1 MVNSHAFSQR
11 ITEVSSNKGS
21 RIILALDLTHR
32 TDLRT
37 TLKAISLLE
46 RYICAIKVNFHLI
59 LPLSRNELS
68 EVNRLVHSYGLQ
80 SVADIKLN
88 DISSTNKIAI
98 SHLLHM
104 GFDAVTVNP
113 FIGAV
118 GLRDVVVQAHRL
130 KGGIIALVYMS
141 HVGAP
146 TGFGINFI
154 DSNKQV
160 ISLYQKFFQN
170 AIASGVD
177 GVLIGANRLEILR
190 EISLKKS
197 GIPIYSPG
205 LGKQGGSIKHAAKS
219 GTDYFIIGR
228 SIIGSKDPVKTAKRL
243 HRQLSPKNAHRT
255 IAQDARKRQMKST
268 KQEMISKA
276 CLV

>member
-11 ITEVSSNKGS
+11 MTEVSNIKGS
-21 RIILALDLTHR
+21 RIILALDFTHK
-32 TDLRT
+32 TNLRSA
-37 TLKAISLLE
+37 LKAISLLE
-46 RYICAIKVNFHLI
+46 RYICAIKMNFHLI
-59 LPLSRNELS
+59 LPFSCHELS

-88 DISSTNKIAI
+88 DIPSTNKIAI
-98 SHLLHM
+98 SHLSCV

-118 GLRDVVVQAHRL
+118 GLRNVVVQAHRL

-146 TGFGINFI
+146 VGFGINFI

-160 ISLYQKFFQN
+160 TSLYQKFFQD
-170 AIASGVD
+170 AIACGVD
-177 GVLIGANRLEILR
+177 GVVIGANRLEILR

-205 LGKQGGSIKHAAKS
+205 LGKQGGSIRHAAKS
-219 GTDYFIIGR
+219 GADYFIIGR

-243 HRQLSPKNAHRT
+243 QHQLSLNNAAA
-255 IAQDARKRQMKST
+255 IQ
-268 KQEMISKA
+268 
-276 CLV
+276 

>member
-1 MVNSHAFSQR
+1 M
-11 ITEVSSNKGS
+11 K
-21 RIILALDLTHR
+21 
-32 TDLRT
+32 
-37 TLKAISLLE
+37 
-46 RYICAIKVNFHLI
+46 LI
-59 LPLSRNELS
+59 P
-68 EVNRLVHSYGLQ
+68 
-80 SVADIKLN
+80 A
-88 DISSTNKIAI
+88 
-98 SHLLHM
+98 
-104 GFDAVTVNP
+104 
-113 FIGAV
+113 
-118 GLRDVVVQAHRL
+118 
-130 KGGIIALVYMS
+130 
-141 HVGAP
+141 
-146 TGFGINFI
+146 GFGINFI

-243 HRQLSPKNAHRT
+243 HRQLNCIHAQWT
-255 IAQDARKRQMKST
+255 IAQDTPKRQRKST

-276 CLV
+276 CQ

>member
-1 MVNSHAFSQR
+1 MVKSHAFSQR
-11 ITEVSSNKGS
+11 MTEVSSIKGS

-32 TDLRT
+32 TNLRSA
-37 TLKAISLLE
+37 LKTISLLE

-59 LPLSRNELS
+59 LPLSCYELS
-68 EVNRLVHSYGLQ
+68 EVNRLVHSYGMQ

-88 DISSTNKIAI
+88 DIPSTNKIAI
-98 SHLLHM
+98 SHLSRM

-113 FIGAV
+113 FIGTV

-130 KGGIIALVYMS
+130 NGGIIALVYMS

-146 TGFGINFI
+146 LGFGINFI
-154 DSNKQV
+154 DSNRQV
-160 ISLYQKFFQN
+160 TSLYQKFFQD

-177 GVLIGANRLEILR
+177 GVVIGANRLEILR
-190 EISLKKS
+190 EISHKKS

-219 GTDYFIIGR
+219 GADYFMIGR

-243 HRQLSPKNAHRT
+243 RHQLNNADQ
-255 IAQDARKRQMKST
+255 I
-268 KQEMISKA
+268 
-276 CLV
+276 L

>member
-11 ITEVSSNKGS
+11 ITEVSSIKGS

-37 TLKAISLLE
+37 ALKTISLLE

-113 FIGAV
+113 FIGAI

-228 SIIGSKDPVKTAKRL
+228 SIIRSQDPVKTAIRL
-243 HRQLSPKNAHRT
+243 HRQLSLKNAHRR
-255 IAQDARKRQMKST
+255 ILQKDKGNQRSRK
-268 KQEMISKA
+268 
-276 CLV
+276 

>member
-1 MVNSHAFSQR
+1 M
-11 ITEVSSNKGS
+11 TEVSRTKGS

-32 TDLRT
+32 TGLRSA
-37 TLKAISLLE
+37 LKAISLLE
-46 RYICAIKVNFHLI
+46 RYICAIKMNFHLI
-59 LPLSRNELS
+59 LPLSCYELS

-88 DISSTNKIAI
+88 DIPSTNKIAI

-146 TGFGINFI
+146 VGFGITII
-154 DSNKQV
+154 DGNRKV
-160 ISLYQKFFQN
+160 ASLYQKFFQD
-170 AIASGVD
+170 AITCGVD
-177 GVLIGANRLEILR
+177 GVVIGANRLEILK

-205 LGKQGGSIKHAAKS
+205 LGKQGGSIKHAATS
-219 GTDYFIIGR
+219 GADYFIIGR
-228 SIIGSKDPVKTAKRL
+228 SIIGSKDPVRTAKRL
-243 HRQLSPKNAHRT
+243 HHQLSNNADR
-255 IAQDARKRQMKST
+255 
-268 KQEMISKA
+268 
-276 CLV
+276 LL

>member
-1 MVNSHAFSQR
+1 MVKSHAFSQR
-11 ITEVSSNKGS
+11 MREVSSIKGS
-21 RIILALDLTHR
+21 RIILALDSHR
-32 TDLRT
+32 TNLRSA
-37 TLKAISLLE
+37 LKTISLLE

-59 LPLSRNELS
+59 LPLSWDELS
-68 EVNRLVHSYGLQ
+68 EVNRLVHSCGLQ

-88 DISSTNKIAI
+88 DIPSTNKIAI
-98 SHLLHM
+98 SQLSRM

-113 FIGAV
+113 FIGVV

-146 TGFGINFI
+146 LGFGINFI
-154 DSNKQV
+154 DSNGQV
-160 ISLYQKFFQN
+160 TSLYQKFFRD

-177 GVLIGANRLEILR
+177 GVVIGANRLEILR

-228 SIIGSKDPVKTAKRL
+228 LIIGSKDPVKTAKRL
-243 HRQLSPKNAHRT
+243 LHQLNNADE
-255 IAQDARKRQMKST
+255 I
-268 KQEMISKA
+268 
-276 CLV
+276 L